1 MENYNIGIEIEN
13 KYIIEMP
20 DPELLLKQMD
30 YSSSEILQIYIAGT
44 EGETRRIR
52 RRIYKDKCQYTETRK
67 IRLGVSSSTEMERE
81 ISEGEFAELS
91 ALALDDRKPIHKTR
105 HTFIYK
111 NQLFEI
117 DVYPEWQRSAILE
130 TELERA
136 ESVVEFPTF
145 IKVIRNVT
153 GDKKYSNASMSRSFP
168 KEII

>member
-20 DPELLLKQMD
+20 ETELLLKQTD
-30 YSSSEILQIYIAGT
+30 YSSSEILQIYIAGM

-67 IRLGVSSSTEMERE
+67 IRIDQSSSPEMERE
-81 ISEGEFAELS
+81 ISESEFIELS
-91 ALALDDRKPIHKTR
+91 ALAIADRIPIKKTR

-130 TELERA
+130 TELDSAER
-136 ESVVEFPTF
+136 VVEFPTF
-145 IKVIRNVT
+145 IKVVRNVT